1 VKLLTKFSL
10 LFILVFGVGLGIVG
24 YLSYGFLQEDAR
36 DLVTQQATLMIDT
49 MSAARSYT
57 ETHVA
62 PLLEHDLR
70 PQASRLF
77 IPETIPFYAATES
90 FNSLRQISRGAYNE
104 YSYKEAA
111 LNPTNPRDRAVDW
124 EADIINTFRNNAHV
138 HELSNVRDTP
148 TGKMLFV
155 AHPISV
161 GQNCLQCH
169 SEARTA
175 PASLIR
181 RYGSD
186 NGFGWKVGDVAG
198 AQIVSVPMTVPIR
211 MADHAFR
218 RLMIYL
224 VAIFF
229 VGLVLLNILLYFMI
243 VRPASRLSRIADE
256 VSRGNL
262 DAPEMEVTGRDEISI
277 LAASFNRMRVS
288 LIQALRMLEN
298 QG

>member
-1 VKLLTKFSL
+1 
-10 LFILVFGVGLGIVG
+10 
-24 YLSYGFLQEDAR
+24 
-36 DLVTQQATLMIDT
+36 
-49 MSAARSYT
+49 
-57 ETHVA
+57 
-62 PLLEHDLR
+62 
-70 PQASRLF
+70 
-77 IPETIPFYAATES
+77 
-90 FNSLRQISRGAYNE
+90 
-104 YSYKEAA
+104 
-111 LNPTNPRDRAVDW
+111 
-124 EADIINTFRNNAHV
+124 
-138 HELSNVRDTP
+138 
-148 TGKMLFV
+148 
-155 AHPISV
+155 
-161 GQNCLQCH
+161 
-169 SEARTA
+169 
-175 PASLIR
+175 
-181 RYGSD
+181 
-186 NGFGWKVGDVAG
+186 
-198 AQIVSVPMTVPIR
+198 VPIR

>member
-1 VKLLTKFSL
+1 MKLLTKFSL
-10 LFILVFGVGLGIVG
+10 LFVLVFGVGLGIVG
-24 YLSYGFLQEDAR
+24 FLSYGFLQEDAR
-36 DLVTQQATLMIDT
+36 ELVTQQATLMIDT
-49 MSAARSYT
+49 MSSARNYT

-62 PLLEHDLR
+62 PLLQHDLIS
-70 PQASRLF
+70 QHSRLF

-90 FNSLRQISRGAYNE
+90 FNGLRQISRGAYND

-111 LNPTNPRDRAVDW
+111 LNPTNPRDRAVEW
-124 EADIINTFRNNAHV
+124 EADIINTFRNNPKV

-148 TGKMLFV
+148 TGKTLFV
-155 AHPISV
+155 AHSISV
-161 GQNCLQCH
+161 EQDCLQCH

-186 NGFGWKVGDVAG
+186 NGFGWKLGEVIG
-198 AQIVSVPMTVPIR
+198 AQIVSVPMSLPIH

-224 VAIFF
+224 VGVFV

-243 VRPASRLSRIADE
+243 VRPASRLSRIADQ
-256 VSRGNL
+256 VSRGDL